1 MRFDYRSKASPGDLR
16 EIRPP
21 SNTVRATNREV
32 DFDGRRPR
40 LLVVESPQ
48 SVTSLPHCRTT
59 RWYVCAIGIALILVG
74 AGVPDMA
81 LRAMQPPPA
90 AEPPQP
96 QTSPFSESAPV
107 RIPTELEMMFVR
119 LPLAAV
125 LGTALALRPRRRSQ
139 GARKVVVIQTQIML
153 AVVGAVIML
162 VVGNSLSRAFGIV
175 GAAGLIRY
183 RSNIADP
190 KDAVVMLSALASGL
204 AAGVG
209 LFQLAAGSTV
219 FMLVVLW
226 LVEFFEPPA
235 RENFEIKITTEK
247 AEDFRPKAED
257 VLKGLGIRC
266 ELLLEDVD
274 EIRYSVS
281 APLDVRTKDVSDML
295 RLVGG
300 GNDVIVKW
308 EQKKPT
314 G

>member
-1 MRFDYRSKASPGDLR
+1 MGH
-16 EIRPP
+16 
-21 SNTVRATNREV
+21 
-32 DFDGRRPR
+32 G
-40 LLVVESPQ
+40 VESPQ
-48 SVTSLPHCRTT
+48 SLQPNPFTDSSLVIT
-59 RWYVCAIGIALILVG
+59 
-74 AGVPDMA
+74 
-81 LRAMQPPPA
+81 
-90 AEPPQP
+90 
-96 QTSPFSESAPV
+96 
-107 RIPTELEMMFVR
+107 PTEIEMLFVR

-190 KDAVVMLSALASGL
+190 KDAVVMLSALAAGL

-209 LFQLAAGSTV
+209 LYRFAGGATL
-219 FMLVVLW
+219 FMMIVLW

-235 RENFEIKITTEK
+235 RKYFEIRISTTAVE
-247 AEDFRPKAED
+247 EFRPKAED
-257 VLKGLGIRC
+257 VLKALGIEF

-281 APLDVRTKDVSDML
+281 APIDVRTRDVSDTL

-300 GNDVIVKW
+300 SADVIVKW
-308 EQKKPT
+308 EQRKSDR
-314 G
+314 

>member
-1 MRFDYRSKASPGDLR
+1 VQPPFTEVAQLASP
-16 EIRPP
+16 
-21 SNTVRATNREV
+21 
-32 DFDGRRPR
+32 
-40 LLVVESPQ
+40 
-48 SVTSLPHCRTT
+48 
-59 RWYVCAIGIALILVG
+59 
-74 AGVPDMA
+74 
-81 LRAMQPPPA
+81 
-90 AEPPQP
+90 
-96 QTSPFSESAPV
+96 
-107 RIPTELEMMFVR
+107 TEFEMLFVR

-125 LGTALALRPRRRSQ
+125 LGVALAFRPRRRSQ

-190 KDAVVMLSALASGL
+190 KDAVVMLSSLASGL

-209 LFQLAAGSTV
+209 LYRFGVGATL
-219 FMLVVLW
+219 FMMVLLW

-235 RENFEIKITTEK
+235 RKYFELKISVNPADE
-247 AEDFRPKAED
+247 FRAKAED
-257 VLKGLGIRC
+257 VLKALGLEY

-281 APLDVRTKDVSDML
+281 APVDLRTKDVSDTL

-300 GNDVIVKW
+300 TNDVVVKW
-308 EQKKPT
+308 EQKKT
-314 G
+314 N